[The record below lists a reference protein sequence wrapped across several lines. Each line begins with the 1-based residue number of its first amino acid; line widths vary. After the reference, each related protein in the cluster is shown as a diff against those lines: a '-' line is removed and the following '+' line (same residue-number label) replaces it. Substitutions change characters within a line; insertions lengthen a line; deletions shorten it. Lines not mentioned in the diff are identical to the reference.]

1 MGVGRGILRYPAHFT
16 EVKYM
21 SDQLNPNTLVN
32 PASPDIATIK
42 AELAQAQSILDNWDA
57 LEKTGAAKNLNK
69 KQIEG
74 VVTLTQQLVN
84 LMENPPT

>member
-1 MGVGRGILRYPAHFT
+1 
-16 EVKYM
+16 M
-21 SDQLNPNTLVN
+21 SDQLNPSTLVN

-84 LMENPPT
+84 LMENPPA